1 MMVVPTYDVDVAV
14 TVSTQSVIHA
24 FVVVAEVVVVVA
36 VVVVAYVVEVA
47 VVVDV
52 AVVVVAYVV
61 DVAVWVV
68 VVVAVACAGPIAG
81 TLVGTRTTSAAMIM
95 PTMTKTLTASWLLKS
110 TPSRCWV

>member
-1 MMVVPTYDVDVAV
+1 MVVPTYDVDVAV

-68 VVVAVACAGPIAG
+68 VVVAVSCGPIAG
-81 TLVGTRTTSAAMIM
+81 AVVGTRTTSAAMIM
-95 PTMTKTLTASWLLKS
+95 PAMTKTLTASWLLKS

>member
-1 MMVVPTYDVDVAV
+1 
-14 TVSTQSVIHA
+14 
-24 FVVVAEVVVVVA
+24 VVVVVA

-68 VVVAVACAGPIAG
+68 VVVAVVAVSSGPIAG

-95 PTMTKTLTASWLLKS
+95 PAMTKTLTASWLLKS